1 MYSFLLHM
9 EVEWVYEISLL
20 DIEYN
25 RDLQH

>member
-1 MYSFLLHM
+1 MYRFLLHM